1 MRLELDFASSRFS
14 GYFLWSN
21 GAAPPTRD
29 VMTGLAFEGEGPH
42 KASKRTRAAVRLFT
56 TSSVN
61 LTILDSK

>member
-14 GYFLWSN
+14 GYFLWNN

-42 KASKRTRAAVRLFT
+42 KASKRTRAIAIAVRLFT
-56 TSSVN
+56 ISSVN
-61 LTILDSK
+61 LT